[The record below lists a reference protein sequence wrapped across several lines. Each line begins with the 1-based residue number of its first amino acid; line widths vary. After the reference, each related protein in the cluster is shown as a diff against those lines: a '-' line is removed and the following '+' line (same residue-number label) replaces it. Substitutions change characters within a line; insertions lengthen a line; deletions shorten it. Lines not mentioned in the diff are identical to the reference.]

1 MKKMYEIPTSELIY
15 VATCDIITNS
25 PGEEDTE
32 EDVNWGP
39 NASVGG

>member
-25 PGEEDTE
+25 PGEDTE
-32 EDVNWGP
+32 EDPGFGG
-39 NASVGG
+39 NASVD

>member
-1 MKKMYEIPTSELIY
+1 MKKIYEIPTSELVY
-15 VATCDIITNS
+15 VATCDIITTS
-25 PGEEDTE
+25 PTEDTE